1 MYPWG
6 KAQESITSNIIV
18 GERDTRNGERDVL
31 EMRRIDECDMEK
43 FGTPDRREK
52 TIAMLGDRSWPNT
65 AKQEGDKKSKTV
77 FI

>member
-1 MYPWG
+1 MV
-6 KAQESITSNIIV
+6 AQIV
-18 GERDTRNGERDVL
+18 RVFCVIHSRVLKRPNVL
-31 EMRRIDECDMEK
+31 EETRKIDECDMEK